1 LQNVCRALKGSQVE
15 IFNFKSQQS
24 PAATPQSIVASPDSV
39 RKDEEIEKLHR
50 IFATQLGE
58 FEIMKKKLMRD
69 LQNRCE
75 KVVELEMALDDTR
88 ERVCA

>member
-1 LQNVCRALKGSQVE
+1 LQNVCRALKDSQVE